1 MKHHSWTPRSLRGI
15 CGLVAERDW
24 WCPYTTW
31 AKTLT
36 GMVEQIWVFYHRLDI
51 FKAPFTV
58 CINGSCSCQVLEGQ
72 YQAVRIVLGVQVRK
86 YSKPNLVAF
95 HCWLVGGKQ
104 NPTYIWAIGI
114 DMYWLDCLKTWSRTF
129 YLMGSWAQMSL
140 LDSELYLTYFTS
152 LWGVESTVFFPTFSK
167 AKGGSVKALGHMMV
181 SVLEALH

>member
-1 MKHHSWTPRSLRGI
+1 MWENIPYMKHDSWTPRSLRGI

-36 GMVEQIWVFYHRLDI
+36 GMVEQIWVFYNRLDI

-114 DMYWLDCLKTWSRTF
+114 DMYWLQASSSLSKNTCPLYHHFSVMWWARLVTVSDPNHKTKKF
-129 YLMGSWAQMSL
+129 GG
-140 LDSELYLTYFTS
+140 LDF
-152 LWGVESTVFFPTFSK
+152 
-167 AKGGSVKALGHMMV
+167 
-181 SVLEALH
+181 